1 MVSQKPSPK
10 KGIQRIW
17 SAFFYS
23 LDGLKFALFNEAAF
37 RQELCLLVAA
47 MIVLFFWQIP
57 FVCKCLLF
65 ISTANIVVVEILNSG
80 IEAVVD
86 MVSPEFNVFAKHA
99 KDLGSAAVL
108 VSIIISAILWAYTL
122 FSYC

>member
-1 MVSQKPSPK
+1 MASQKPSPQ
-10 KGIQRIW
+10 KGVQRIW

-37 RQELCLLVAA
+37 RQELCLLVVA
-47 MIVLFFWQIP
+47 IVMLSFWQIP
-57 FVCKCLLF
+57 FLCKCVLF
-65 ISTANIVVVEILNSG
+65 ISTANIVVVEIVNSA

-86 MVSPEFNVFAKHA
+86 MVSPEFHVLAKHA

-108 VSIIISAILWAYTL
+108 VSIVISAILWAYTL
-122 FSYC
+122 FSYY

>member
-1 MVSQKPSPK
+1 MTSQKPSPK

-37 RQELCLLVAA
+37 RQELCLLMLA
-47 MIVLFFWQIP
+47 MVVLFFWQIP
-57 FVCKCLLF
+57 FLGKCVLF
-65 ISTANIVVVEILNSG
+65 ISTANIVVVEIVNSA

-86 MVSPEFNVFAKHA
+86 MVSPEFHVLAKHA

-108 VSIIISAILWAYTL
+108 VSIVISAILWAYTL
-122 FSYC
+122 FSYY

>member
-1 MVSQKPSPK
+1 MVSQKLSPK

-37 RQELCLLVAA
+37 RQELCLVAVA
-47 MIVLFFWQIP
+47 MIVLFFGQIP

-65 ISTANIVVVEILNSG
+65 IFTANIVVVEILNSG
-80 IEAVVD
+80 IEVVVD

-108 VSIIISAILWAYTL
+108 VSIIISIILWAYTL